1 MRNLCNIRIVSCENS
16 GYNTVK
22 GGFYMGYNGY
32 TEKKKITNKRYLDK
46 LESFIVR
53 ISPDGKKELERAA
66 AEEGKSRNAFIL
78 EAISEK
84 IEREGIK

>member
-1 MRNLCNIRIVSCENS
+1 MRNLCIIRIVSCDND

-22 GGFYMGYNGY
+22 GGFCMGYNGY
-32 TEKKKITNKRYLDK
+32 TQKKKITNKRYLDK

-53 ISPDGKKELERAA
+53 ISPEGKKELERAA
-66 AEEGKSRNAFIL
+66 STSGKSRNAFIL

-84 IEREGIK
+84 IERERI

>member
-1 MRNLCNIRIVSCENS
+1 MRNLCIIRIVSCEKC

-22 GGFYMGYNGY
+22 GGFDMGYNGY

-53 ISPDGKKELERAA
+53 ISPDGKKNLERAA
-66 AEEGKSRNAFIL
+66 AESGKSRNAFIL
-78 EAISEK
+78 EAITEK
-84 IEREGIK
+84 IEREGL

>member
-1 MRNLCNIRIVSCENS
+1 
-16 GYNTVK
+16 
-22 GGFYMGYNGY
+22 MGYNGY

-78 EAISEK
+78 EAITEK
-84 IEREGIK
+84 IEREGLQ

>member
-1 MRNLCNIRIVSCENS
+1 
-16 GYNTVK
+16 
-22 GGFYMGYNGY
+22 MGYNGY

-53 ISPDGKKELERAA
+53 ISPEGKKELERAA
-66 AEEGKSRNAFIL
+66 AGSGKSRNAFIL

-84 IEREGIK
+84 IEREG

>member
-1 MRNLCNIRIVSCENS
+1 
-16 GYNTVK
+16 
-22 GGFYMGYNGY
+22 MGYNGY